1 MYPTPVQRVTSNGG
15 TARAKQYGF
24 SGFCVFDCF
33 YARGL
38 EAFQIYCNGRKTA
51 HCSVWFGLMILLSVG
66 DFPVSGFCHQAFPD
80 GLLVYAFGSHPFG
93 RFLHGVFFVKKR
105 KSHFGHGSD
114 CLVDAFHILLLVH
127 VNAAKRG
134 ASSVQVE
141 IINSAD
147 HY

>member
-38 EAFQIYCNGRKTA
+38 ETFQIYCNGQKTA

-93 RFLHGVFFVKKR
+93 RFLHGVFLSR
-105 KSHFGHGSD
+105 KEKATSVMVLIVWLMRSTSSSLFMSMPQNVEH
-114 CLVDAFHILLLVH
+114 LLCRL
-127 VNAAKRG
+127 R
-134 ASSVQVE
+134 
-141 IINSAD
+141 
-147 HY
+147 